1 MYVSFELRSPP
12 FLRLPDLQDLK
23 RLIDKNFK
31 GFLLEK
37 GFKRVSKEIGKRGRK
52 FKRSLNPLVNAGLT
66 MDYVIRITVQS
77 VTEKLPYFS

>member
-1 MYVSFELRSPP
+1 MYVIFELRSPP

-37 GFKRVSKEIGKRGRK
+37 GFKRGSKEIGKRGRK
-52 FKRSLNPLVNAGLT
+52 FKRSLNPLLNAGLT
-66 MDYVIRITVQS
+66 IDYVIHV
-77 VTEKLPYFS
+77 

>member
-1 MYVSFELRSPP
+1 MYVIFELRSPP

-37 GFKRVSKEIGKRGRK
+37 GFKRGSKEIGREAENL
-52 FKRSLNPLVNAGLT
+52 SEA
-66 MDYVIRITVQS
+66 
-77 VTEKLPYFS
+77 